1 MNFDTM
7 LTYAAIATEAAIL
20 IALVALC
27 VRSASYRKYAI
38 LALGSIAP
46 IGYFYI
52 STIAEFL
59 RNPTDPSVRFAFYAM
74 WIMGFGFFLVCVGVG
89 LAVAQS
95 PRPTDLKLRFLLG
108 ASITSGLYGLI
119 TILG

>member
-7 LTYAAIATEAAIL
+7 LTYAAIATEATIL

-27 VRSASYRKYAI
+27 VRSAKYRKYAI
-38 LALGSIAP
+38 VALGSIAP

-52 STIAEFL
+52 SAIAEFV
-59 RNPTDPSVRFAFYAM
+59 RNPTDPSARFAFYAM

-95 PRPTDLKLRFLLG
+95 PRPADLKLRFLLG
-108 ASITSGLYGLI
+108 ASITSGLYGFV